1 MHKLILLLAGLF
13 AALPVLADWRVDAES
28 SRVAF
33 VATKDVTQHDIGRF
47 YGLLGGVD
55 AAGKVLLKVEL
66 ESLRTGVL
74 LQDQRLYKELFDT
87 SRFGFAEVRGQLD
100 MLPIT
105 NLAPGA
111 QMQMQLPV
119 TLSLHG
125 MHKALSLDLLVTRL
139 DQHRFQVVTFTP
151 VVLDAA
157 DYGLTSALE
166 SLRKSVG
173 LNSVSLVV
181 PVTAVLIFS
190 EY

>member
-1 MHKLILLLAGLF
+1 
-13 AALPVLADWRVDAES
+13 
-28 SRVAF
+28 
-33 VATKDVTQHDIGRF
+33 
-47 YGLLGGVD
+47 LLGGVD

-74 LQDQRLYKELFDT
+74 LQDQRLYQELFDT
-87 SRFGFAEVRGQLD
+87 SRYEFAEVRGQLD

-111 QMQMQLPV
+111 QMQMQMPV
-119 TLSLHG
+119 TLTLHG
-125 MHKALSLDLLVTRL
+125 MHKALNLDLLVTRL

-157 DYGLTSALE
+157 DYGLTTALD

-190 EY
+190 EH